1 MKRDVAPR
9 HRISKALLTSDWTR
23 ATVALSV
30 MSATVMRGWP
40 YLTRQA
46 ELRRRR
52 MVQLD
57 VAPAPDRA
65 ASHAR
70 INSTGEVSYA
80 IASTVV

>member
-1 MKRDVAPR
+1 
-9 HRISKALLTSDWTR
+9 
-23 ATVALSV
+23 
-30 MSATVMRGWP
+30 MRGRP
-40 YLTRQA
+40 HPKRQA

-70 INSTGEVSYA
+70 TNSTGEVSYA